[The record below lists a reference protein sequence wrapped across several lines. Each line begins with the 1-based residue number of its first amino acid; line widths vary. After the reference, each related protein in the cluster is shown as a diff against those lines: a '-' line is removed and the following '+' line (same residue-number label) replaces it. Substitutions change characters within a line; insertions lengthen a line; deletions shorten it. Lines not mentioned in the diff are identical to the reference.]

1 MKRFT
6 LALLAAALLCSAGC
20 AKKVT
25 KMWEAA
31 GGSRADA
38 TVEVGYTYNPQNE
51 LPEANELQ
59 ALQEARK
66 RCQAWGYQEAEPFGL
81 IKSNCQQMVFQPFA
95 GMACTSMLVTKQF
108 QCLGRGDMATPL
120 EQESGKGK
128 RVTP

>member
-1 MKRFT
+1 MKRLAT
-6 LALLAAALLCSAGC
+6 LLLAATFLCSAGC
-20 AKKVT
+20 AKKVAKT
-25 KMWEAA
+25 WEAA

-51 LPEANELQ
+51 QPQTNEEQ

-95 GMACTSMLVTKQF
+95 GMVCVSMLVTKQF
-108 QCLGRGDMATPL
+108 QCLGRGDMTTPL
-120 EQESGKGK
+120 EQDSGKGR

>member
-1 MKRFT
+1 MKR
-6 LALLAAALLCSAGC
+6 LAMAFLAAALLCGAGC

-31 GGSRADA
+31 GGSGADA

-51 LPEANELQ
+51 LPEANEEQ

-95 GMACTSMLVTKQF
+95 GMVCTSVLVTKHF

-120 EQESGKGK
+120 EQESGKRK
-128 RVTP
+128 RVAP

>member
-1 MKRFT
+1 MKRLT
-6 LALLAAALLCSAGC
+6 MALLAAALLGSAGC

-38 TVEVGYTYNPQNE
+38 TGEVGYTYNPQNE

-66 RCQAWGYQEAEPFGL
+66 RCQAWGYQEAEP
-81 IKSNCQQMVFQPFA
+81 C
-95 GMACTSMLVTKQF
+95 
-108 QCLGRGDMATPL
+108 
-120 EQESGKGK
+120 
-128 RVTP
+128 